1 MTRKIP
7 PLIPEIGTDK
17 CVMFC
22 VTNYADTRKSARA
35 VGPGTD
41 CAQTHATEAEAG
53 AEQSGFEPHLD
64 FGQRLDSNRLIVKLR
79 RGSGKDRQG
88 MAPKANGLKAYTRA

>member
-1 MTRKIP
+1 
-7 PLIPEIGTDK
+7 
-17 CVMFC
+17 MFC

-41 CAQTHATEAEAG
+41 CAHTHATEAEAG

-64 FGQRLDSNRLIVKLR
+64 FGQRSDI
-79 RGSGKDRQG
+79 
-88 MAPKANGLKAYTRA
+88 YH

>member
-7 PLIPEIGTDK
+7 PLIPEISTDK

-41 CAQTHATEAEAG
+41 CAHTHATEAEAG

-64 FGQRLDSNRLIVKLR
+64 FGQRSDEWLIDSKQYDEL
-79 RGSGKDRQG
+79 QG
-88 MAPKANGLKAYTRA
+88 EEGTVLYCTLLYCTVL

>member
-1 MTRKIP
+1 
-7 PLIPEIGTDK
+7 
-17 CVMFC
+17 MFC

-41 CAQTHATEAEAG
+41 CAQTHNTEAEAG

-64 FGQRLDSNRLIVKLR
+64 FGQR
-79 RGSGKDRQG
+79 SGDW
-88 MAPKANGLKAYTRA
+88 

>member
-1 MTRKIP
+1 MTGKIP

-41 CAQTHATEAEAG
+41 CAHTHATEAEAG

-64 FGQRLDSNRLIVKLR
+64 FGQRSDI
-79 RGSGKDRQG
+79 
-88 MAPKANGLKAYTRA
+88 YH